1 MKTDLIFEINIIEN
15 PRIDVSY
22 DFLWIFSLTAA
33 ATADGPPPKPISH
46 LAYIVSTHHINFQ
59 QNQTTLT
66 AHLDRVVLILKM
78 LFC

>member
-1 MKTDLIFEINIIEN
+1 MFYCRCFQAINLAVDTLLAGMAADLEDNM
-15 PRIDVSY
+15 
-22 DFLWIFSLTAA
+22 AA
-33 ATADGPPPKPISH
+33 DSADRPPPKPISH

>member
-1 MKTDLIFEINIIEN
+1 MIFCGFFF
-15 PRIDVSY
+15 S
-22 DFLWIFSLTAA
+22 IFAVTAA
-33 ATADGPPPKPISH
+33 ATADSADGPTPKSISH

-78 LFC
+78 LFCLIL